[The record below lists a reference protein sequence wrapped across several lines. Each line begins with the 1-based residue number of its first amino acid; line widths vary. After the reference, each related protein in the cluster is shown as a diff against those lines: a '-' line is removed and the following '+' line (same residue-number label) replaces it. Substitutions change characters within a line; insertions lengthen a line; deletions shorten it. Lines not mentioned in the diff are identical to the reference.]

1 MTETYTLTGSEL
13 IVALLNGGL
22 DAEWTCL
29 GGDFEGIHIG
39 DSDRRSCI
47 ITGGGGGREWGE
59 YLSRMSRLSD
69 PLTDGAVGFYDGGGW
84 VADSSHYGYRFPVG
98 PDRVAGDGS
107 PSGVGD
113 PTATVAG
120 CVAVVRSWIEDGDL
134 PDGLVDGR

>member
-1 MTETYTLTGSEL
+1 MHRRVDGMTTTYTLTGSGL
-13 IVALLNGGL
+13 ITALSNGGL

-39 DSDRRSCI
+39 PMSEDGRTCI

-59 YLSRMSRLSD
+59 YLSRMSRPSD
-69 PLTDGAVGFYDGGGW
+69 PLTDGGVGFYDGGGW
-84 VADSSHYGYRFPVG
+84 VADSSTWLS
-98 PDRVAGDGS
+98 AGAD
-107 PSGVGD
+107 D

-120 CVAVVRSWIEDGDL
+120 CVAVVRSWIHDGDL

>member
-13 IVALLNGGL
+13 ITALSCGDAIGHHGM

-39 DSDRRSCI
+39 PMSEDGRTCI

-59 YLSRMSRLSD
+59 YLSRMSRPSD
-69 PLTDGAVGFYDGGGW
+69 PLTDGGVGFYDGGGW
-84 VADSSHYGYRFPVG
+84 VADSSAYESA
-98 PDRVAGDGS
+98 D
-107 PSGVGD
+107 D

-120 CVAVVRSWIEDGDL
+120 CVAVVRSWIDDGDL
-134 PDGLVDGR
+134 PDGLVNGR